1 MATFA
6 EIMNPGASRI
16 TKVFNLSGV
25 TAFPAL
31 QIQYIG
37 PYKYAKLAVASG
49 GDMTIT
55 ADDTD
60 GATTTYAT
68 IDLSTPGTNADT
80 FGELKD
86 LINSY
91 DYLRC
96 FLIGVKNDQG
106 TDDKLDTLTA
116 TSITGANGLTV
127 YCDEAKTSN
136 TDQGFAITNQKF
148 LFRPVM
154 TGEFDPLKKYAGWVT
169 DKGCINTLDYLGITI
184 TNTSD
189 GVTEIYT
196 CDDRPGVNTVTELWE
211 DGYTTATAEA
221 HGGTSPDTP
230 VSPFIASKEG
240 QRLLI
245 WFDAAAAITAGV
257 INAVGSTIH
266 QAGGLV
272 VGGNY
277 TGCV

>member
-6 EIMNPGASRI
+6 DIMNPGASRI
-16 TKVFNLSGV
+16 KKAVSITDVTK
-25 TAFPAL
+25 FPAL
-31 QIQYIG
+31 QLQYIG
-37 PYKYAKLAVASG
+37 PYQYAKCTVAAG
-49 GDMTIT
+49 GDMTIK

-60 GATTTYAT
+60 GATTTYAS

-96 FLIGVKNDQG
+96 YLIGVKPDQS
-106 TDDKLDTLTA
+106 TDNKLDTLTA
-116 TSITGANGLTV
+116 TSITGDNGLTV
-127 YCDEAKTSN
+127 YCDEATSSN

-148 LFRPVM
+148 LYRPVM
-154 TGEFDPLKKYAGWVT
+154 TGEFDPKKKYAGWVT
-169 DKGCINTLDYLGITI
+169 DKGCINTLDYLGITL
-184 TNTSD
+184 TNTSS

-196 CDDRPGVNTVTELWE
+196 CDDSPGVNGVTELWE
-211 DGYTTATAEA
+211 DAYVTATAEA

-230 VSPFIASKEG
+230 VSPFIASVEG
-240 QRLLI
+240 QRLLV
-245 WFDAAAAITAGV
+245 WFDAAAAITGV
-257 INAVGSTIH
+257 ALTASGSTIH
-266 QAGGLV
+266 QGGGLV
-272 VGGNY
+272 AKANY